1 MLSNINT
8 LPRVISGLLIF
19 SLLINFEIL
28 GQDNCKKDS
37 ARTSVI
43 QDINSGFNDGVKLFK
58 SPANF
63 SSKDWIYFGGI
74 VGITAGSFLL
84 DETIRENAAKNHS
97 KAMDN
102 IAKIGGDYGTASYMI
117 ILSGATYFTGKIIN
131 NNEIAQTGRMFLET
145 LAYSGIITTVLKAGL
160 GRARPYTGK
169 GAYDFFNF
177 SLKNDYISLPSG
189 HAAVAFAIS
198 SVLAAKIK
206 NTYASIALY
215 SLAGLTMY
223 QRIYTDNHWFSD
235 TFLGAAISTV
245 IGNAIVK
252 FNENSENK
260 DGSPLIILP
269 AAGVNSIGLSL
280 VYSF

>member
-1 MLSNINT
+1 MTKRLTFSLI
-8 LPRVISGLLIF
+8 ILIF
-19 SLLINFEIL
+19 FYNIKIF
-28 GQDNCKKDS
+28 GQDNCNDTVH
-37 ARTSVI
+37 TSVI
-43 QDINSGFNDGVKLFK
+43 QDINYGIKDGIRLFK
-58 SPANF
+58 APADF
-63 SSKDWIYFGGI
+63 TTKDWICLGGI
-74 VGITAGSFLL
+74 AGVAAGSILL
-84 DETIRENAAKNHS
+84 DKSIRESVAKNHNKTMDDLS
-97 KAMDN
+97 KF
-102 IAKIGGDYGTASYMI
+102 GGYYGTASYMI

-131 NNEIAQTGRMFLET
+131 NNEIAETGRMFLET
-145 LAYSGIITTVLKAGL
+145 LAYTGIVTTVLKVGL

-177 SLKNDYISLPSG
+177 SFNNDFISMPSG

-215 SLAGLTMY
+215 GLAGLTMY

-245 IGNAIVK
+245 IGNAIVRY
-252 FNENSENK
+252 NECQESK
-260 DGSPLIILP
+260 DESSLIILP
-269 AAGVNSIGLSL
+269 AAGVHSVGLSL